1 MRIRAKVNP
10 EGADRRPRLG
20 PVLWQLTRGHRGR
33 FAVAAVA
40 FTVKSS
46 PVWLMPVLVSRIVDL
61 VVAHGTLT
69 QLWIYGGLGVVLLA
83 QNYPLNMLFVRLFS
97 RGTREIS
104 FTLRT
109 LLAERMQELSILYYT
124 RSSAAFIQNKLVRD
138 VESVEGFIDSVLPLG
153 LSSVLTLIGAFVATG
168 ISEPAFLPIL
178 LIAVPIG
185 GALVTATRRPIARGN
200 EKYRNDVELLSS
212 RAGEMASMVNVVRA
226 HGIEEVAVSRLTEAA
241 RGVQASGFHLDILIG
256 RFGAV
261 GWIAFQ
267 ALSLFAVL
275 GGAFI
280 ALGGVSGVTAGD
292 IVLLGSYVAL
302 LTGSVISLTG
312 LAPVISRG
320 INAMGSIASLL
331 DERDLEPNHGKI
343 EVSDPEC
350 RITFADVTYSYSGQI
365 APAVDGVS
373 MELAPGGLVALVGS
387 SGSGKS
393 TLLNLALGFLRP
405 TAGQVLLDGVNLEHI
420 DRRTFR
426 RFVSVVP
433 QEAVMFRGTI
443 RENVTYGSSGFTEEE
458 IYAALHEANA
468 LDFVR
473 QFTDGLDT
481 AVGERGAQLSGGQ
494 RQRIALARALIRVP
508 RLLLL
513 DEATSALDSE
523 SEALIR
529 ESLVRSARSRSTL
542 VIAHRLTT
550 VRAADTILVVENG
563 KIVEHGNHHALLK
576 LRGRYS
582 ELYQTQ
588 MN

>member
-1 MRIRAKVNP
+1 
-10 EGADRRPRLG
+10 
-20 PVLWQLTRGHRGR
+20 
-33 FAVAAVA
+33 
-40 FTVKSS
+40 
-46 PVWLMPVLVSRIVDL
+46 MPVLVSRIVDL
-61 VVAHGTLT
+61 VVVHGSLA
-69 QLWIYGGLGVVLLA
+69 QLWVYGGLGVALLA
-83 QNYPLNMLFVRLFS
+83 QNYPLNMVFVRLFS

-104 FTLRT
+104 FSLRS
-109 LLAERMQELSILYYT
+109 LLAERMQELSILFYT
-124 RSSAAFIQNKLVRD
+124 RSSAALIQNKLVRD
-138 VESVEGFIDSVLPLG
+138 IESIESFIGNVLPLS
-153 LSSVLTLIGAFVATG
+153 LSSLLTLIGALVATW
-168 ISEPAFLPIL
+168 ISEPAFVPIL

-185 GALVTATRRPIARGN
+185 GALVTATRSPIARGN
-200 EKYRNDVELLSS
+200 ENYRNDVELLSS
-212 RAGEMASMVNVVRA
+212 RAGELASMVNVVRA
-226 HGIEEVAVSRLTEAA
+226 HGIEDVAVTRLTEVA
-241 RGVQASGFHLDILIG
+241 RRVQASGFALDILIG

-267 ALSLFAVL
+267 ALSLCAVV
-275 GGAFI
+275 GGAFV
-280 ALGGVSGVTAGD
+280 ALSGVAGVTAGD

-312 LAPVISRG
+312 LAPIISRG

-343 EVSDPEC
+343 EVLDPQC
-350 RITFADVTYSYSGQI
+350 RITIADVTFTYPGQI

-373 MELAPGGLVALVGS
+373 MELDTNGLVALVGS

-405 TAGQVLLDGVNLEHI
+405 TTGHVLLDGVDLEHI

-426 RFVSVVP
+426 QFVSVVP

-443 RENVTYGSSGFTEEE
+443 RENVTYGSSDFNEHEVL
-458 IYAALHEANA
+458 AALRDANA

-473 QFTDGLDT
+473 QFADGLDA

-494 RQRIALARALIRVP
+494 RQRIALARAFIRRP

-523 SEALIR
+523 SESLIR

-550 VRAADTILVVENG
+550 VRAADTIFVVENG
-563 KIVEHGNHHALLK
+563 KIVERGNHHALLK
-576 LRGRYS
+576 LRGRYA
-582 ELYQTQ
+582 ELCKTQ